1 MTDDPTRCGSTDTD
15 SGEPCQ
21 RPAGWGT
28 ESEIGPCRDHPA
40 VGRPS
45 KFNEE
50 RRDAILEAARRG
62 TTVEGCARAAGI
74 HHSTLYDWLDEFSD
88 FSEAFNRARAEGE
101 QRLVEEVAIEDPKFI
116 LERSFDYVKTERREV
131 DMDASHSFDASEG
144 VTAEFVTYEEATD
157 VDE

>member
-1 MTDDPTRCGSTDTD
+1 MTGPDVCGSTDTET
-15 SGEPCQ
+15 GEPCR
-21 RPAGWGT
+21 RPSGWGT

-45 KFNEE
+45 KFTEDRCE
-50 RRDAILEAARRG
+50 DILEAARRG

-74 HHSTLYDWLDEFSD
+74 GVSTLYDWLDD
-88 FSEAFNRARAEGE
+88 FSEFSESFNRARAKGE

-116 LERSFDYVKTERREV
+116 LERSYDYVKTEKREV
-131 DMDASHSFDASEG
+131 DMDASHSFDAAEG

-157 VDE
+157 GDE